1 MQNIKDIQTL
11 LDKYWLGETT
21 LEEER
26 LLKAYFA
33 TPLVDERFR
42 PVAPLFQTLRQEQA
56 VRLERAEVIPMPAQY
71 SVRSRWAVAAAV
83 VALLAMGGWW
93 LFGPQPV
100 TEVAATPSGV
110 LPDTAI
116 PMSAPAK
123 AVNPAPSPVPA
134 TVPTLAERPA
144 PKPKP
149 AVKRKKPAPA
159 AIDPETELAME
170 EIKAALA
177 LVSSKINKGKKAAI
191 KDINQLENMDK
202 FLKPKSDS

>member
-1 MQNIKDIQTL
+1 MRNPEKIQTL

-56 VRLERAEVIPMPAQY
+56 VRLERAEVVPMPAQY

-93 LFGPQPV
+93 LFGPQR
-100 TEVAATPSGV
+100 AQDLAGTPSPEV
-110 LPDTAI
+110 PAAPIPVWAPPVVAPEPTPD
-116 PMSAPAK
+116 
-123 AVNPAPSPVPA
+123 PVPA
-134 TVPTLAERPA
+134 LVERSAA
-144 PKPKP
+144 PVQKPV
-149 AVKRKKPAPA
+149 VKRKKPAPVGTDHEA
-159 AIDPETELAME
+159 ELAME

-191 KDINQLENMDK
+191 KDINHLENMNK